1 MQAKIFQEYFLQNL
15 FYFYLFQKIDFN
27 YQFTCSIT
35 LTITKSKIAVKN
47 LSHLKCVISL
57 KWITKGDYAP
67 LILYRK

>member
-27 YQFTCSIT
+27 YQFTCSVT

-47 LSHLKCVISL
+47 LSHLKWSL
-57 KWITKGDYAP
+57 KMTLKKCH
-67 LILYRK
+67 LSQMNNQR